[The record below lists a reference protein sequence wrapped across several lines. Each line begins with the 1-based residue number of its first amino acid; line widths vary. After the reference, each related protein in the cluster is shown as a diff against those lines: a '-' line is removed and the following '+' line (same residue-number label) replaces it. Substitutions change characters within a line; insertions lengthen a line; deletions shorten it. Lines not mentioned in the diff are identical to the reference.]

1 MKRTSLDITTGSID
15 KRARAEL
22 DEIEQIN
29 HRNIQDPKEFDKF
42 KEQLEKLAKPKFD
55 SNYETTFSNSRTIK
69 EDIDP
74 NGSYMN

>member
-1 MKRTSLDITTGSID
+1 M
-15 KRARAEL
+15 
-22 DEIEQIN
+22 
-29 HRNIQDPKEFDKF
+29 QDPKEFDKF

-74 NGSYMN
+74 NGSYMNQEQRERMMKGTLNLHELTLPKIPEYEGI